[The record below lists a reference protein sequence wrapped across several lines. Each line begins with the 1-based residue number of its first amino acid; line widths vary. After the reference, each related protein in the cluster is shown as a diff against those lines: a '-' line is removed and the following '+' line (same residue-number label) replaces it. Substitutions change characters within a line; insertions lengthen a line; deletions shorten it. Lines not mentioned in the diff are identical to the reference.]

1 MRTLIFLATCLS
13 LIVCVWGNNL
23 ILGKRVSGDKLIE
36 NRVVIKPRIFG
47 KPQIGL
53 CGATA
58 PPGSIIS
65 FVSVT
70 TPNPWAVGIKRVRG
84 GLMSNF
90 IVVSGVS
97 RPSIGVV
104 MKCLIYSTPMKKPT
118 TARPTTT
125 TRKTTTRPTTTTT
138 STTTTTT
145 EQPSTTESTTS
156 KPTSTTSTTTSE
168 PTTATSTTTPEPTST
183 TSTTTSKPTTAT
195 STTTPE
201 PTTTTTSE
209 PPTSDPSTNTPEPP
223 PTTTEP
229 SETTP
234 QEPTTTR
241 VTN

>member
-23 ILGKRVSGDKLIE
+23 ILGRRVLGDKLIE
-36 NRVVIKPRIFG
+36 DRVVIKPRIFG
-47 KPQIGL
+47 KPQVGL

-70 TPNPWAVGIKRVRG
+70 TPNPWAVGITRVRG

-125 TRKTTTRPTTTTT
+125 TQKTTTT

-145 EQPSTTESTTS
+145 EQLPTTESTT
-156 KPTSTTSTTTSE
+156 PEPILTTSTTS
-168 PTTATSTTTPEPTST
+168 ST
-183 TSTTTSKPTTAT
+183 PTTAT

-209 PPTSDPSTNTPEPP
+209 PPTTTTSEP
-223 PTTTEP
+223 PTTTTSEP
-229 SETTP
+229 
-234 QEPTTTR
+234 PTTNYFRT
-241 VTN
+241 TSHNH